1 MTDISGPIFELEPG
15 ERSGMAELA
24 TRLAGVAP
32 GLVDDAHWLG
42 EARRLSNGLPRRLR
56 ERLRD
61 HRHDAGRDGLLL
73 IRGLPCDGSE
83 LPPTPSVPGS
93 VERAATVPACLQML
107 IAFQVG
113 EPTAFANEKAGALV
127 QNIVPVPGREEQ
139 QSNAGS
145 VVFEMHIENAF
156 HEHSP
161 DYVMLSCLRN
171 DHEDRARLRVASV
184 RRALEGLDART
195 VAVLGEP
202 RFITEPPTSF
212 GGRDGAARP
221 HPVLIGDPAD
231 PDVRVDFS
239 TTHPV
244 DDEAK
249 QAMWRLQ
256 EAFEATTL
264 EFPLSR
270 GDLALLDNRLS
281 LHGRTAFLPRY
292 DGRDRWL
299 HRTFIHLDGR
309 RTRPARA
316 DNGYVLT

>member
-15 ERSGMAELA
+15 ERSGVAELA
-24 TRLAGVAP
+24 GRLAGAAP
-32 GLVDDAHWLG
+32 GLVDDPRWLDA
-42 EARRLSNGLPRRLR
+42 ARRLSNRLPHRLR

-61 HRHDAGRDGLLL
+61 HRHDAGPDGLLL
-73 IRGLPCDGSE
+73 VRGLPAGDAA

-93 VERAATVPACLQML
+93 VERDATLPACVQML
-107 IAFQVG
+107 IVFQLG
-113 EPTAFANEKAGALV
+113 EPGAFAEEKAGALV

-145 VVFEMHIENAF
+145 VVFEMHVENAF

-161 DYVMLSCLRN
+161 DFVALSCLRN
-171 DHEDRARLRVASV
+171 DHENQARLRVASV
-184 RRALEGLDART
+184 RRALGLLDRRAA
-195 VAVLGEP
+195 AVLAEP
-202 RFITEPPTSF
+202 RFVTEPPTSF
-212 GGRDGAARP
+212 RGRDGGARP
-221 HPVLIGDPAD
+221 HAVLTGDPAD

-256 EAFEATTL
+256 EAFEASAL

-281 LHGRTAFLPRY
+281 LHGRTAFVPRY

-299 HRTFIHLDGR
+299 HRTFVHLDGR

-316 DNGYVLT
+316 DNGYVLA